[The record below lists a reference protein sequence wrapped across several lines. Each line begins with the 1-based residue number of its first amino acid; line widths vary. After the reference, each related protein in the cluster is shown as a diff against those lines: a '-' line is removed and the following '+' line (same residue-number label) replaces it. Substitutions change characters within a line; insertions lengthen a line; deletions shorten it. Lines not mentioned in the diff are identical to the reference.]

1 MKIIL
6 FSLLLIPFSVAY
18 AENIV
23 YTNALPQ
30 WYEYTC
36 TSGSP
41 TTWIEADPNA
51 NANHWKYFS
60 YFYEN
65 NCYANMFTFDFSK
78 IHAIENATNI
88 TYLMDTNGVTITN
101 RTTSNQYQVT
111 CDLLFFGDIS
121 GESSAIIQTPINMT
135 SFSCSG
141 NPPLAQVQ
149 EISYNFT
156 QAHIDL
162 ITDNIQAQN
171 YTLSFMVFPHFN
183 NTMRSSL
190 DTNNYEYGIEKHKN
204 DFSITGDGF
213 LCAVIRE
220 SNFCNLFN
228 EPWQAVGKALGSDI
242 IGDWF
247 YVIVFFPIPMCVFL
261 ATRTGLYAGFVG
273 LGIMLVIETID
284 QTVFEISLSMIA
296 ICAGFGFYDIIRK
309 RLFD

>member
-1 MKIIL
+1 MKIIFLAL
-6 FSLLLIPFSVAY
+6 FFIPFSFAF

-30 WYEYTC
+30 WYEYDC

-41 TTWIEADPNA
+41 STWTQADPNA
-51 NANHWKYFS
+51 NRWKYFS
-60 YFYEN
+60 YVYEN
-65 NCYANMFTFDFSK
+65 NCYANMFTFNFDG
-78 IHAIENATNI
+78 IADIYNATEI
-88 TYLMDTNGVTITN
+88 IYYMDTNGVLISN
-101 RTTSNQYQVT
+101 RTLSNNYQVS

-121 GESSAIIQTPINMT
+121 DESDPLVQTPVNMT
-135 SFSCSG
+135 QFSCTGS
-141 NPPLAQVQ
+141 PPLAQVQ
-149 EISYNFT
+149 ETTYNFT
-156 QAHIDL
+156 QAHINL
-162 ITDNIQAQN
+162 ISNNIQATN

-183 NTMRSSL
+183 STMLTNL
-190 DTNNYEYGIEKHKN
+190 DNNDYEYGIEKHQN
-204 DFSITGDGF
+204 DFSITGGGF
-213 LCAVIRE
+213 LCAVIQE

-228 EPWQAVGKALGSDI
+228 EPWQAIGKALGSDI

-284 QTVFEISLSMIA
+284 QTVFEIALSMIA